1 MRSETSFRRLIS
13 AELDNVRD
21 ASSPPVR
28 RLIICTSP
36 RTAGHAMNEA
46 FMCADWGVPMEYFN
60 PNMMIPLQQRWLDTK
75 VNDPEMAM
83 KNAKP
88 YGEALLKYRVR
99 NNIFSAK
106 IFPDQLK
113 SMLQAF
119 GTKDRSGSYVHLVR
133 RDKVAQAISFA
144 VLLLTK
150 RPFDDDFQLKYLPT
164 LESVND
170 NSMRNLFFWLRS
182 TDEFWEQQ
190 LKHID
195 GQRVIKIF
203 SEDFLDNPSLYL
215 HRMATRFSFPLDAID
230 LSSIGQ
236 GAYKK
241 DADLKAEL
249 SQRYTTLLKSL

>member
-1 MRSETSFRRLIS
+1 MSPGNSFRRLIS
-13 AELDNVRD
+13 AELDNARD
-21 ASSPPVR
+21 ASSQPVR

-46 FMCADWGVPMEYFN
+46 LMCADWGVPTEYFN
-60 PNMMIPLQQRWLDTK
+60 PEWMIPLQQRWL
-75 VNDPEMAM
+75 NANIIDPEMAM

-99 NNIFSAK
+99 SNIFSAK
-106 IFPDQLK
+106 IFPNQLK
-113 SMLQAF
+113 GMLRTF
-119 GTKDRSGSYVHLVR
+119 GTNDRSGSYVHLVR

-150 RPFDDDFQLKYLPT
+150 RAFDDDFELQYLPT
-164 LESVND
+164 LESLND
-170 NSMRNLFFWLRS
+170 NAMRNLFVWLRS
-182 TDEFWEQQ
+182 NDEFWEKH

-215 HRMATRFSFPLDAID
+215 HRIATRFSFPLDAID

-236 GAYKK
+236 GAYQK